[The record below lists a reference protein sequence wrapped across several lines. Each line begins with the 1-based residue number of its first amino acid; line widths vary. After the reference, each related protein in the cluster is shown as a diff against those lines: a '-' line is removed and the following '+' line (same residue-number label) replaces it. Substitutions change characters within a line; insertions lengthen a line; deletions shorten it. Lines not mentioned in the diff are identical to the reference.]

1 MAEKISKSLIVL
13 CAVFFMMFIPNVNA
27 QEASVTT
34 DMTNEEIQSI
44 VDSNETVEFTSGE
57 YQNLSLTVDGVKTFK
72 MNGNVTFRS
81 SDGTKFG
88 IFFNNNV
95 SADLTIDGDLTIS
108 SYKEGI
114 FVSNDSNVTLRLANN
129 TKLSLIDSLETEQNH
144 GNGMWIGY
152 RAIFN
157 LIGNSGSSFIASNNA
172 VAGINVLGYASV
184 TLNFNNMALVD
195 MSNNVKASGYHAGM
209 ETGSANTLNF
219 NNVQKVTMDNNGVDA
234 VCFSSGDNTASL
246 NIINSKNVSMT
257 NNKSWGTNGGDI
269 KIVNSILNISN
280 NSDGPWA
287 NVTYTASNM
296 YANSLYVEN
305 STIDANNCGANS
317 GIWVENT
324 ATIIGSIINANSNGQ
339 KAYGNYNYRDD
350 KPYYQG
356 DYPWNTGNGIG
367 FCGNVTITSS
377 TINANENGGAG
388 IAFYGTTINGLANV
402 EITSSKLTANNNGVS
417 PNFTVYE
424 EGSKIRN
431 WNSSYYEGRSGFN
444 VALASGLAVV
454 NAEVKANNSTIILM
468 DNKENGIGYHQAY
481 EGKVIVDGET
491 IAAISTNDEE
501 LQKEIKGSNS
511 GQETIVLS
519 GSLQGNL
526 DNMDGEYGDEWNGTK
541 KDDETYVGPINS
553 DGTKLTEF
561 DVNKEINKILDKD
574 SNKFTYYDPN
584 TGTKY
589 DYVFKYN
596 DDSTDLTGEGNNA
609 YLWTPASLL
618 HYDATEGLINYL
630 GTAGV
635 LKYGN
640 SKAIQRDLFLAGLG
654 SRFTQDV
661 TIYGNCM
668 ALAEKILASAS
679 REGYVFLGWYI
690 ADDSELAKKYAEEG
704 DFEELYKL
712 LNTQFTDMTNL
723 EIDGVPVSEL
733 TIYAKWAKEETGK
746 TEGRDEI
753 IPPKTGVDFD
763 NNIELLFVSLITVLG
778 LAGVSKLVFI
788 KNEI

>member
-1 MAEKISKSLIVL
+1 MVEKISKSLIIL
-13 CAVFFMMFIPNVNA
+13 CAVFLMMFIPSVNA
-27 QEASVTT
+27 EEATVTT
-34 DMTNEEIQSI
+34 DMTNDEIQSI
-44 VDSNETVEFTSGE
+44 VDSNDTIEFTSGE

-72 MNGNVTFRS
+72 MNGSVTFRS
-81 SDGTKFG
+81 SDGTNFG
-88 IFFNNNV
+88 IFFKNNAN
-95 SADLTIDGDLTIS
+95 ANLTIDGELTIS

-114 FVSNDSNVTLRLANN
+114 YVSNDSNVTLNLANN
-129 TKLSLIDSLETEQNH
+129 TKLSLVNSLETEQNN

-152 RAIFN
+152 RTRFVLN
-157 LIGNSGSSFIASNNA
+157 GTSGSSFIASNNA
-172 VAGINVLGYASV
+172 VAGINVLGNANV

-234 VCFSSGDNTASL
+234 VCFSSGGNIASL
-246 NIINSKNVSMT
+246 NIINSRNVSMT

-269 KIVNSILNISN
+269 RIVNSILNISN

-296 YANSLYVEN
+296 YANSLYVEG

-317 GIWVENT
+317 GIWVENS
-324 ATIIGSIINANSNGQ
+324 ATIIGSTINANRNGQ
-339 KAYGNYNYRDD
+339 KAYGNYNRSDT

-377 TINANENGGAG
+377 TINVNENGGAG
-388 IAFYGTTINGLANV
+388 IAFYGTTIDGLANV

-417 PNFTVYE
+417 PNFTVKE
-424 EGSKIRN
+424 DGVNNS
-431 WNSSYYEGRSGFN
+431 NSSKYGDSRSGFN
-444 VALASGLAVV
+444 VALYSGIAVV
-454 NAEVKANNSTIILM
+454 NAEVKISNSTVMLI

-541 KDDETYVGPINS
+541 KDDETYVGPING

-704 DFEELYKL
+704 NFEELYKL
-712 LNTQFTDMTNL
+712 LNTQFSDMTNL

-753 IPPKTGVDFD
+753 IPPKTGIDF
-763 NNIELLFVSLITVLG
+763 NNNVELLFVSLITVLG